1 MGDELQ
7 GPDVVARDA
16 HAWVRGAV
24 HLLYFILRE
33 EMDVG
38 HVDACGSCGVVV
50 GLSLFDFRLGEEE
63 GNVTALHQVG
73 LFLFACVADNFDEVG
88 DGVML

>member
-24 HLLYFILRE
+24 RLMNFVLCE

-38 HVDACGSCGVVV
+38 NVNPCGCCGVVV
-50 GLSLFDFRLGEEE
+50 SFGLLDFRLGEEE
-63 GNVTALHQVG
+63 GNVTALYQVG
-73 LFLFACVADNFDEVG
+73 LFLFACVADDFDEVG